1 MPQKFGWAHV
11 FEADSTGAAGP
22 VEGIQFKTDETHI
35 SGSDNFTYAS
45 GSNTVKI
52 TGSLEVTGSAL
63 FIAHGF
69 VGVNVVGNKQTINH
83 DTETGTDIN
92 AVLYGPITIA
102 SSKSLKIG
110 LDSNVKIKN
119 IEDV

>member
-11 FEADSTGAAGP
+11 FEADMTGSAGP
-22 VEGIQFKTDETHI
+22 TAGIQFKIDDTHI
-35 SGSDNFTYAS
+35 SGSENFTFV
-45 GSNTVKI
+45 NDTTVKL

-110 LDSNVKIKN
+110 LNSNVKIKN